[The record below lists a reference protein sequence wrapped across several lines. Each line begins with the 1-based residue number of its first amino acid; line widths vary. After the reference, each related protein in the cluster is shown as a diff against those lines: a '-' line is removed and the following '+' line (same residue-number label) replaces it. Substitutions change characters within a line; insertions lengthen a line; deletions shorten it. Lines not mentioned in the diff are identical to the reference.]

1 MDGPSAGTAT
11 SRFAKPKVTQGTLGR
26 RARRAA
32 LPYLLILPA
41 ALLVVGLVLS
51 LVQLFTASLVGP
63 GGTTGAFQYQKIV
76 GTPAYV
82 LTFWRSAWWALL
94 GTGVTAILAYPV
106 AWYMEQA
113 GAGTRR
119 LILAFLV
126 LIFFSDYV
134 LRMYGLVLVL
144 GKAGVVNRVLLWT
157 GIVDDP
163 VRMLYN
169 PFGVIVG
176 MVTGSLP
183 FMIFALNGVLSR
195 IDRSQLQAAALLG
208 AAPLTVFRRIVLPL
222 SVTGLVSGS
231 IIVFL
236 LSLNSFITPAL
247 LGGGFVEMAATF
259 IYEQAINLNN
269 LPLGAAAAM
278 ILFAAAM
285 LLLLGVNKLVDRFG
299 RRFGVT

>member
-1 MDGPSAGTAT
+1 MTGPD
-11 SRFAKPKVTQGTLGR
+11 VGR
-26 RARRAA
+26 RVWRVA

-51 LVQLFTASLVGP
+51 LLHLFAVSLVGP
-63 GGTTGAFQYQKIV
+63 GGATGAFQYQKIV
-76 GTPAYV
+76 ATPAYL

-94 GTGVTAILAYPV
+94 ATLVTAIFAYPV
-106 AWYMEQA
+106 AWYMEQV

-119 LILAFLV
+119 LVLAFLV

-144 GKAGVVNRVLLWT
+144 GKAGVVNRLLLWA

-163 VRMLYN
+163 IRMLYN

-176 MVTGSLP
+176 MITGSLP
-183 FMIFALNGVLSR
+183 FMIFALNGVLAR

-208 AAPLTVFRRIVLPL
+208 APPFVVFCRIVLPL

-299 RRFGVT
+299 RRFGVS

>member
-1 MDGPSAGTAT
+1 M
-11 SRFAKPKVTQGTLGR
+11 
-26 RARRAA
+26 RAA

-51 LVQLFTASLVGP
+51 LLQLFTASLVGP
-63 GGTTGAFQYQKIV
+63 GGATGAFQYQKIA

-94 GTGVTAILAYPV
+94 ATAVTAILAYPV

-113 GAGTRR
+113 GAGARR
-119 LILAFLV
+119 LMLAFLV

-144 GKAGVVNRVLLWT
+144 GKAGVVNRLLLWT

-163 VRMLYN
+163 IRMLYN

-176 MVTGSLP
+176 MVTGALP
-183 FMIFALNGVLSR
+183 FMIFALNGVLAR
-195 IDRSQLQAAALLG
+195 IDRSLLQAAALLG
-208 AAPLTVFRRIVLPL
+208 APPFAVFRRIVLPL

-285 LLLLGVNKLVDRFG
+285 LLLLAVNKLVDRFG